1 VENIIISKDKKDIDL
16 KKLVKYI
23 SKESY
28 WGKNTDR
35 GAIVKSIEN
44 SLCYSVLFNN
54 EFIGFARI
62 ITDYSTFKYLCDV
75 FILPDYQDKGI
86 GKKLMQFIIDD
97 PEIKD
102 GGFLLLAREAH
113 NFYAKFGFLPA
124 DTNKELTDKLMYK
137 KDKKKER
144 S

>member
-1 VENIIISKDKKDIDL
+1 MENIIISKDKKDIDL

-28 WGKNTDR
+28 WGKNTNRDV
-35 GAIVKSIEN
+35 IVKSIEN
-44 SLCYSVLFNN
+44 SLCYSVLLNN

-75 FILPDYQDKGI
+75 FILPYYQGKGI
-86 GKKLMQFIIDD
+86 GEKLLQFIIDD

-102 GGFLLLAREAH
+102 GACLLLTKDAH
-113 NFYAKFGFLPA
+113 DFYSKFGFLPA

-137 KDKKKER
+137 KDKKKE
-144 S
+144 

>member
-1 VENIIISKDKKDIDL
+1 MENIIISKDKKDIDL

-23 SKESY
+23 SKEAY

-35 GAIVKSIEN
+35 DVIVKSIEN
-44 SLCYSVLFNN
+44 SLCYSVLLNN

-75 FILPDYQDKGI
+75 FILPDYQGKGI
-86 GKKLMQFIIDD
+86 GEKLLQFIIDD
-97 PEIKD
+97 PEIKN
-102 GGFLLLAREAH
+102 GACLLLTKDGH
-113 NFYAKFGFLPA
+113 GFYSKFGFLPA

-137 KDKKKER
+137 KDKKKE
-144 S
+144 

>member
-1 VENIIISKDKKDIDL
+1 MENIIISKDKKDIDL

-23 SKESY
+23 SKEAY

-35 GAIVKSIEN
+35 DVIVKSIEN
-44 SLCYSVLFNN
+44 SLCYSVLLNN

-75 FILPDYQDKGI
+75 FILPDYQGKGI
-86 GKKLMQFIIDD
+86 GEKLLQFIIDD

-102 GGFLLLAREAH
+102 GGFLLLTREAH
-113 NFYAKFGFLPA
+113 SFYAKFGFLPA
-124 DTNKELTDKLMYK
+124 GTNKELTDKLMYK
-137 KDKKKER
+137 KDKKKE
-144 S
+144 

>member
-1 VENIIISKDKKDIDL
+1 MENIIISKDKKDIDL
-16 KKLVKYI
+16 KRLVKYI

-35 GAIVKSIEN
+35 DVIVKSIEN
-44 SLCYSVLFNN
+44 SLCYSVLLNN
-54 EFIGFARI
+54 EFVGFARI

-75 FILPDYQDKGI
+75 FILPDYQGKGI
-86 GKKLMQFIIDD
+86 GEKLLQFIIDD

-102 GGFLLLAREAH
+102 GACLLLTKDAYG
-113 NFYAKFGFLPA
+113 FYSKFGFLPA

-144 S
+144 P